1 MAKKGALVAEAV
13 HQSQSRFARVQVAQG
28 EESTIALK
36 ERPGCVKESLTQLR
50 NIFALHSR
58 RWVHRQKG
66 IASAEEEGVA
76 MGTRHRGWVSEGL
89 RQNREVH
96 IGTKKEAHVCE
107 REDY

>member
-58 RWVHRQKG
+58 RWIHRQKG
-66 IASAEEEGVA
+66 VASAKKGD
-76 MGTRHRGWVSEGL
+76 GL
-89 RQNREVH
+89 QRDRESDETERS
-96 IGTKKEAHVCE
+96 IYIYIYIHV
-107 REDY
+107 